1 MTDYIKHSSCTNFT
15 IYSTCTSTG
24 QAFKF
29 TQSGTESIMYGGT
42 NTGED
47 LKIQANDADTYPYI
61 KMEGDSHIK
70 LYSSD
75 DIYFYDDATEEFRF
89 YDNSIDIKGD
99 RAIYINDDETYIG
112 HGAGDSITDGVG
124 NTLLGHDAGNDI
136 TTGDYNTI
144 IGYEAM
150 DEDAD
155 NSNCVCIGAYAGENN
170 TQSNIVA
177 IGYEAL
183 EENTGTLSTAVGHQA
198 LTANTANGC
207 TALGNEAGKANTS
220 GVETTAVGNRACFSN
235 VDGNYNT
242 ALGNYALYSN
252 SSGNGNTSLGHGTLR
267 NTTGNYNTA
276 GGVSSLYA
284 NITGT
289 HNTAYGYHTGVSSAT
304 NINNCVYI
312 GALAGENNTASSCV
326 MIGYDAGSDNTT
338 ANTLYINNSNSAY
351 PLIYGEF
358 DNDVV
363 KIGNNSD
370 DFGLIFDVSTA
381 GTGRIYGGDDT
392 GDNLTIFANSTDTY
406 PYIALV
412 GNGNI
417 NIQVPAGQYTNI
429 YEGGTKI
436 FYLGESGGDARIGGS
451 LANSD
456 IAIIPN
462 GTGLVKFGTYAAL
475 SGESIAGYI
484 TIKDAGGTDRK
495 LAVVA

>member
-124 NTLLGHDAGNDI
+124 NTLIGHDAGNDI

-144 IGYEAM
+144 IGYESM

-155 NSNCVCIGAYAGENN
+155 NNNCVCIGAFAGENN
-170 TQSNIVA
+170 TQSGIVA
-177 IGYEAL
+177 IGFEAL
-183 EENTGTLSTAVGHQA
+183 EENTGEYAVAVGYQT
-198 LTANTANGC
+198 LTNNTGEQN
-207 TALGNEAGKANTS
+207 
-220 GVETTAVGNRACFSN
+220 VAVGSLAGSSVTDGVRN
-235 VDGNYNT
+235 V
-242 ALGNYALYSN
+242 LI
-252 SSGNGNTSLGHGTLR
+252 GHGAGFSLE
-267 NTTGNYNTA
+267 TGDYNVAVGRSA
-276 GGVSSLYA
+276 GNNNVTGSS
-284 NITGT
+284 NIFLGYSAGFSETGS
-289 HNTAYGYHTGVSSAT
+289 NK
-304 NINNCVYI
+304 
-312 GALAGENNTASSCV
+312 
-326 MIGYDAGSDNTT
+326 
-338 ANTLYINNSNSAY
+338 LYINNSDSAY

-381 GTGRIYGGDDT
+381 TISRIYGGENS
-392 GDNLTIFANSTDTY
+392 GDMLQIYNNSADERAMIQLGTNVVLDGNNAVQFSTD
-406 PYIALV
+406 
-412 GNGNI
+412 G
-417 NIQVPAGQYTNI
+417 TN
-429 YEGGTKI
+429 YG
-436 FYLGESGGDARIGGS
+436 YVDGGDATKFIMASYNDR
-451 LANSD
+451 D
-456 IAIIPN
+456 ISFQPN
-462 GTGLVKFGTYAAL
+462 GTGLVRFGTYAAL
-475 SGESIAGYI
+475 SGETVTGYI
-484 TIKDAGGTDRK
+484 TIKDAGGTSRK